1 MQNIRVLRAGHA
13 AALGLGVLDIV
24 QDLPGDPLAG
34 GQDGDARRVA
44 HDELAADHAHGLAQ
58 GQALFGRIEGLLRA
72 GGHHGVD
79 VFLAEQAGAVGAVAA
94 LDLGQ
99 CADQPLHFLR
109 AVADGEVGQ
118 DVADVAELDLDVVLI
133 AEDIIDLDARQ
144 ADVQRV
150 DAELGGV
157 EVEDRVA
164 VAQLLAEGVVAA
176 HRVDLLAGILGD
188 VGHLVE
194 DLPPPLGQIA
204 AGDVQTGHEQVAAGG
219 GLGQVDDLPHI
230 ARVHIGADEQ
240 QARLG
245 QAAAALVHRNGGH
258 VGPCGHGR
266 DRQPAAKVEV
276 GAVGFVR
283 QAEHPG
289 VMGHLDDGAQVAAD
303 AVVGGVYR
311 LAMVSILI
319 LRM

>member
-1 MQNIRVLRAGHA
+1 M
-13 AALGLGVLDIV
+13 
-24 QDLPGDPLAG
+24 
-34 GQDGDARRVA
+34 
-44 HDELAADHAHGLAQ
+44 
-58 GQALFGRIEGLLRA
+58 
-72 GGHHGVD
+72 
-79 VFLAEQAGAVGAVAA
+79 
-94 LDLGQ
+94 
-99 CADQPLHFLR
+99 
-109 AVADGEVGQ
+109 
-118 DVADVAELDLDVVLI
+118 
-133 AEDIIDLDARQ
+133 
-144 ADVQRV
+144 

-176 HRVDLLAGILGD
+176 HRVDLLAGILGH

-204 AGDVQTGHEQVAAGG
+204 AGDVQAGHQQIAARG

-230 ARVHIGADEQ
+230 AGVDVRSDEQ

-245 QAAAALVHRNGGH
+245 QAAAAFVHRDGGH

-266 DRQPAAKVEV
+266 DRQPAAKVEM

-289 VMGHLDDGAQVAAD
+289 VMGHLDDARRSLQ
-303 AVVGGVYR
+303 
-311 LAMVSILI
+311 MP
-319 LRM
+319 